1 MVKENIIAMILA
13 GGQGSRLGVLTKK
26 LAKPAVPFGGKYRI
40 IDFTLSNCSNSNIHT
55 VGVLTQYQPLELNS
69 HIGIGDPWDLDRRD
83 GGVNILP
90 PYQEE
95 KGGNWY
101 KGTANAIYQ
110 NIPFVDDHDPEY
122 LLILSGD
129 HIYKM
134 DYEKMLDFHKEHEAD
149 VTIAVI
155 DVSLEEASRF
165 GIMNTREDLSIYE
178 FEEKPAEPKSTKA
191 SMGIYIF
198 NWRTLKKLLKEDE
211 ADKNSNNDFGK
222 NIIPKMLEQGKK
234 LMAYPFEGYWKDVG
248 TIESL
253 WEANMDLLKDD
264 NELNLYDNEWR
275 IYSINPVRPAQ
286 YIGPHA
292 SVKSSLIVEGCIVHG
307 EVENSVL
314 FPGVFVGKNTVIK
327 NSVIMPNTKIGENV
341 IIDKAIVGNNVTIR
355 RECRIGH
362 GNNITVIPAKEDIK
376 SGTIME

>member
-1 MVKENIIAMILA
+1 
-13 GGQGSRLGVLTKK
+13 
-26 LAKPAVPFGGKYRI
+26 
-40 IDFTLSNCSNSNIHT
+40 
-55 VGVLTQYQPLELNS
+55 
-69 HIGIGDPWDLDRRD
+69 
-83 GGVNILP
+83 
-90 PYQEE
+90 
-95 KGGNWY
+95 
-101 KGTANAIYQ
+101 
-110 NIPFVDDHDPEY
+110 
-122 LLILSGD
+122 
-129 HIYKM
+129 
-134 DYEKMLDFHKEHEAD
+134 
-149 VTIAVI
+149 
-155 DVSLEEASRF
+155 
-165 GIMNTREDLSIYE
+165 
-178 FEEKPAEPKSTKA
+178 
-191 SMGIYIF
+191 
-198 NWRTLKKLLKEDE
+198 
-211 ADKNSNNDFGK
+211 
-222 NIIPKMLEQGKK
+222 MLEQGKK